1 MLLRSIKFR
10 GPCEKRC
17 LAISGELTH
26 HFLHLGPSA
35 FSDGFRILTFASGIL
50 RLVLHKTADSIR
62 LSSIQ
67 IMDSLSL
74 PFTSPLFFPANLTR
88 PSIVPT
94 GYGVPTVAR
103 KMLICGRPLPSPSR
117 MDQIGQHEWIKIVG
131 IPIEEILENGPGQLS
146 IQSISFPL
154 LACVQITFPTCKYT
168 GVSAKDPSLS
178 LSLFSLPFPTV
189 SSVPRLPTSP
199 PSAAAICSR
208 VTSYHGHRAHDIL
221 YQQHV
226 GLTLDITQL
235 IVATAP

>member
-17 LAISGELTH
+17 LTISGELTH

-178 LSLFSLPFPTV
+178 LYFLSLFQLYLLSLVFQPLLLPLLPF
-189 SSVPRLPTSP
+189 
-199 PSAAAICSR
+199 AAALR
-208 VTSYHGHRAHDIL
+208 VTTVIVHTIYYINN
-221 YQQHV
+221 
-226 GLTLDITQL
+226 TLD
-235 IVATAP
+235 